1 MSALRW
7 MMDRRGRGMAAMA
20 VAFAVGAALASAG
33 CGSDRPIIA
42 VEDGSIP
49 SMPTP
54 MPGKAMLTGVVRDGA
69 GTAVPGATLRIAETD
84 ATATSD
90 ATGAYAI
97 DVPADSTVT
106 LVGSAAGFAKTY
118 EESVMLGAGTSGSI
132 DVRLLPPADI
142 TAKSAM
148 AEVAAPDKR
157 GVMAV
162 RLRSTDGACAV
173 AGAKLTVYPTG
184 AATVIY
190 GRPASSGGMAVPDVT
205 LASVQDG
212 ADVAAWLVAVV
223 PPGNMLLLTIEQ
235 PNCALTTSPQIAD
248 GMTFTGKLRADA
260 GALTEAS
267 LFLVVAQ

>member
-1 MSALRW
+1 MAFALGSALSS
-7 MMDRRGRGMAAMA
+7 
-20 VAFAVGAALASAG
+20 VG
-33 CGSDRPIIA
+33 CGTERPIIA

-69 GTAVPGATLRIAETD
+69 GMAVGGAKLWIAETD

-97 DVPADSTVT
+97 DVPSDSTVT
-106 LVGSAAGFAKTY
+106 LVGSADGFAKTY
-118 EESVMLGAGTSGSI
+118 EESVMLGAGTAGSV
-132 DVRLLPPADI
+132 DVRLLAPADI

-148 AEVAAPDKR
+148 AGVAAPDKR

-162 RLRSTDGACAV
+162 RLRSTGAGCAA
-173 AGAKLTVYPTG
+173 AGAQLTVYPPG

-190 GRPASSGGMAVPDVT
+190 GRPGSAGGMAVPDAT

-223 PPGNMLLLTIEQ
+223 PPGNMLSLTIDQ
-235 PNCALTTSPQIAD
+235 PHCALAAGPQTAD
-248 GMTFTGKLRADA
+248 GMMFTGQLRSDA

-267 LFLVVAQ
+267 LFLAAAQ